1 MKSFVHPTAV
11 IYPNVEIGENVHIGA
26 FCIIGAKAESK
37 KYWNAPD
44 EHGVIIMDNTTI
56 TGHVTIDAGT
66 VRPTIIGKDCFI
78 MKGVHIGHDA
88 FICQNATLS
97 PHVVIGGHSE
107 IGQGANMGIS
117 SVVHQRVSV
126 PSHCMIGMN
135 ATITKK
141 SKLEPGGVYVG
152 SPAKF
157 IRWNER

>member
-1 MKSFVHPTAV
+1 MIHPTAI
-11 IYPNVEIGENVHIGA
+11 IYPNVEIGKNVTIGA
-26 FCIIGAKAESK
+26 YCIIGAPAESK
-37 KYWNAPD
+37 QFWNK
-44 EHGVIIMDNTTI
+44 EGKGVVIMDNTII

-66 VRPTIIGKDCFI
+66 IVPTVIGKDCFI

-88 FICQNATLS
+88 FICQGVTLS

-107 IGQGANMGIS
+107 IGVHTNMGIA

-126 PSHCMIGMN
+126 PPLCMIGMN

-141 SKLEPGGVYVG
+141 SKLLTKGVYVG

-157 IRWNER
+157 IRWNIR